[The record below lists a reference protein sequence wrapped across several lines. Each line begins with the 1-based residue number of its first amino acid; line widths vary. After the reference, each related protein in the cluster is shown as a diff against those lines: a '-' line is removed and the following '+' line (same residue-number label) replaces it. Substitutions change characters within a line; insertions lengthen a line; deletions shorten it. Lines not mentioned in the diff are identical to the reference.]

1 MATVAELL
9 TQLENGETTAEDV
22 AREFAFVEWPQ
33 EPDRPETL
41 DEAEADPDPRPV
53 TPGGF
58 ELVSQAYAD
67 GRIDDAAYATLAQ
80 AYTEARD

>member
-9 TQLENGETTAEDV
+9 TQLENGEITVDEMAG
-22 AREFAFVEWPQ
+22 EFAFVEWPD
-33 EPDRPETL
+33 EPERPETL
-41 DEAEADPDPRPV
+41 DEVEADPDPRPV

-67 GRIDDAAYATLAQ
+67 GRVDDAAYATLAQ
-80 AYTEARD
+80 AYADARD